1 MSTFYMLGFVPGKQ
15 NKAVNKIPCP
25 PNLQLGGGW
34 VETNKINIKHGN
46 LTSTMEKKV

>member
-25 PNLQLGGGW
+25 KNLQLGGG
-34 VETNKINIKHGN
+34 EDKINLKHGN

>member
-1 MSTFYMLGFVPGKQ
+1 MLGFVPGKQ

-25 PNLQLGGGW
+25 QNLQLGGGG
-34 VETNKINIKHGN
+34 EDKINIKHGN